1 MLNRNVSLAVC
12 LCVIAGVAFAQS
24 NQGTGYI
31 FQFANST
38 GASGQFQGFVYNTQS
53 LGTPVFNTTG
63 PSGADLVIP
72 KPDGSKF
79 YVVGPGGVY
88 DFNPAF
94 TTSANLNGISGTPT
108 QAIISPDGRYLL
120 VASNLGGGAG
130 SVFIVNTTNDAVVL
144 NEPVSGSIVAMVV
157 SRNGT
162 TAWILGESSQT
173 FITIV
178 SLPAQGSPQQVGSPV
193 ILRDPVSG
201 DSLGGAATSMTLSPL
216 GLLYVSGGN
225 QILEINPAV
234 LTTFEPTFT
243 EISVFATAGPLQ
255 FSTDG
260 TMAYFINTTTAS
272 GGPSLLSMAIP
283 SHTITTWPPFVEG
296 QQPEQFDSIL
306 IASPTRLFAHSPAD
320 NTLWDVA
327 PDFSQ
332 VGVSALNSVLPA
344 TSVFSI
350 ALSNELPTAQ
360 YLYAL
365 IGSGTQASIYRV
377 VLTTNTVNSQA
388 SAALGPGTLQFAIVP
403 PTVPGTNPTGFIQ
416 YNATQTNLAAG
427 ATALPLIARVLDPIG
442 RPMFGVP
449 VSFTG
454 DPSLTIVPAN
464 STTNEDGYVQAIV
477 TMGTS
482 AEAPGNYPVTL
493 TAGSGSSIAT
503 TTFALAIPGGVGT
516 GPTGGGPNQ
525 MTIIS
530 GNGGLYQAQNASF
543 ATTSALTVQL
553 LDTNGNPLVNQSVTF
568 TVVGPQIALLDN
580 PNATTDTNGMAQ
592 TDFIPQAIPQ
602 NTPYQGTTVT
612 AVAAQGAV
620 TFNETVWQPDPN
632 SNDSAPTAVVEVPVD
647 IAPITGAE
655 GDVLPGAI
663 VGVVYAHGFG
673 SNPPIPNVAINI
685 TTNDGSGNPGP
696 ATCQGNPLTD
706 VTGTVTC
713 NLIPVCST
721 TIDAS
726 TMLPWGLGLQPFT
739 IDFGYANDKPGYFL
753 NIIAGSGQALVIHS
767 GNNQSGRPGT
777 ALSIPLTATVTDQCG
792 ASAGGTTVTW
802 KVTQGSA
809 TLSTA
814 TTVSNAGGNVSTQLT
829 LGQTPGTV
837 QVVASINSTNL
848 VTFTETI
855 TAVVGSLTLVSGGG
869 QSALEGQAF
878 TSPLVFQ
885 VKDTSNNPVPGL
897 TVNFSLASGTASIST
912 TSATTNSSGQV
923 SVNVTAGNV
932 AGTVTITATYGTLTS
947 SGTLTVTAPGLPLT
961 LSSFVSAASG
971 QPGLAPCGLAVVTG
985 AGLAPTISGVV
996 SGSTLGIAPW
1006 PYTLANVSISVNGT
1020 PAPLEAVS
1028 NQNGVQQV
1036 NFQTPCETVP
1046 GSPATVV
1053 VQVGSSSTQVT
1064 GVTVY
1069 PAQPGIFTY
1078 AGPGGSNYAY
1088 VIDSNGNPLT
1098 PSNLASAGKTY
1109 FLIATGMGETIP
1121 PASTNAVGTGEIV
1134 PASSVILAIN
1144 NVGVPVSSVQ
1154 YQQGARGV
1162 YVIAFTIPVPF
1173 GTGTNLP
1180 IALGVNVNSQTF
1192 FDNSPVVL
1200 PGIH

>member
-1 MLNRNVSLAVC
+1 MLNRNVSLVVC
-12 LCVIAGVAFAQS
+12 LGVIASVAFAQS

-38 GASGQFQGFVYNTQS
+38 AASGQFQAFVYNTQS
-53 LGTPVFNTTG
+53 LGTPVFNSTG
-63 PSGADLVIP
+63 PSGADQVIP

-94 TTSANLNGISGTPT
+94 TTSAALNGITGTPT

-144 NEPVSGSIVAMVV
+144 NEPINGAVVSMVV

-162 TAWILGESSQT
+162 TAWILGKSSQAI
-173 FITIV
+173 ITIV

-193 ILRDPVSG
+193 FLRDPITG
-201 DSLGGAATSMTLSPL
+201 DSLAGDAQAMTLSPL
-216 GLLYVSGGN
+216 GLLYVSAGN

-234 LTTFEPTFT
+234 LTQSEPTFT
-243 EISVFATAGPLQ
+243 EISVFATAGPLE

-260 TMAYFINTTTAS
+260 TMAYFINMTTAS

-283 SHTITTWPPFVEG
+283 SHTLTTWPPFVSG

-306 IASPTRLFAHSPAD
+306 VASPTRLFAHSPAD

-327 PDFSQ
+327 PDFSA

-344 TSVFSI
+344 TSVFSF

-377 VLTTNTVNSQA
+377 VLSTNTVNSQA

-403 PTVPGTNPTGFIQ
+403 PETNPTGFIQ

-427 ATALPLIARVLDPIG
+427 ATALPLIARVLDPTG
-442 RPMFGVP
+442 RPMFAVP

-464 STTNEDGYVQAIV
+464 STSNEDGFVQALV
-477 TMGTS
+477 TMGTT

-493 TAGSGSSIAT
+493 TAGSGSNVAT
-503 TTFALAIPGGVGT
+503 ATFALAIPGGPGT

-530 GNGGLYQAQNASF
+530 GNGGLYQAQNPNF
-543 ATTSALTVQL
+543 GNSAPLTVQL
-553 LDTNGNPLVNQSVTF
+553 LDTSGNPLVNQSVTF
-568 TVVGPQIALLDN
+568 TIVGPAIAALDN
-580 PNATTDTNGMAQ
+580 PNATTDTHGMAS
-592 TDFIPQAIPQ
+592 TDFYPQTISQ
-602 NTPYQGTTVT
+602 NTAFVGTTVT
-612 AVAAQGAV
+612 AVATQGAV

-632 SNDSAPTAVVEVPVD
+632 SNDAEPSAYLTAPAD
-647 IAPITGAE
+647 LQTINGSE
-655 GDVLPGAI
+655 GSVLPGAI
-663 VGVVYAHGFG
+663 QAVVFAHAFG
-673 SNPPIPNVAINI
+673 STTPIPNVAINI
-685 TTNDGSGNPGP
+685 TNSDNSGNPGP
-696 ATCQGNPLTD
+696 ATCQGSPLTD
-706 VTGTVTC
+706 VTGSVTC

-721 TIDAS
+721 AINAS
-726 TMLPWGLGLQPFT
+726 TMLPWGLGFHGFN
-739 IDFGYANDKPGYFL
+739 IDFGDALDLTGYSL
-753 NIIAGSGQALVIHS
+753 NITSGSGQALVIQS
-767 GNNQSGRPGT
+767 GNNQSGRPG
-777 ALSIPLTATVTDQCG
+777 AVLSAPLMATVTDQCG
-792 ASAGGTTVTW
+792 ASAGGVTVTW

-814 TTVSNAGGNVSTQLT
+814 TTVSNQGGNVSTRLT

-837 QVVASINSTNL
+837 QVVASINSTTL

-855 TAVVGSLTLVSGGG
+855 QAVVGSIALVSGGG
-869 QSALEGQAF
+869 QSALESQAF

-885 VKDTSNNPVPGL
+885 VTDTSKNPVPGL
-897 TVNFSLASGTASIST
+897 AVSFSLASGTASIST
-912 TSATTNSSGQV
+912 TSATTNASGQV

-932 AGTVTITATYGTLTS
+932 AGTVTITATYGTLTAS
-947 SGTLTVTAPGLPLT
+947 ATLTVTAPGLPLT
-961 LSSFVSAASG
+961 LSSFVNAASG
-971 QPGLAPCGLAVVTG
+971 QPGLVPCGLAVVTG
-985 AGLAPTISGVV
+985 SGLAPAISGVV

-1078 AGPGGSNYAY
+1078 AGPGGVNYAY

-1098 PSNLASAGKTY
+1098 PSNLATAGQTY

-1121 PASTNAVGTGEIV
+1121 AASTNAVGTGEIV

-1162 YVIAFTIPVPF
+1162 YVIAFTIPTPF
-1173 GTGTNLP
+1173 GTGNNLP
-1180 IALGVNVNSQTF
+1180 LALGLTVNSQTF
-1192 FDNSPVVL
+1192 FENSPSGSVDL